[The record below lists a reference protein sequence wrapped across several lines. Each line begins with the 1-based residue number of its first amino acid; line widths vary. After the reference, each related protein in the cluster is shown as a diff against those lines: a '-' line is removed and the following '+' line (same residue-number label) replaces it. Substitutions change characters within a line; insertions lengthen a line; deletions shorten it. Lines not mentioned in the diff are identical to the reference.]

1 MILVNGAALMAYRDV
16 LPPRLEQW
24 LPQFIS
30 ATLCFQVDIPTM
42 AAIIDRESLGGDA
55 LKPKG
60 PGGYGDGGHGHGLGQ
75 IDDRSHGGFLH
86 ARFWDG
92 ARLWQDPT
100 FNILFA
106 ARLLRANLSAT
117 GGDMPLSIAAYNC
130 GLKRA
135 RWELEQHKGDITDEE
150 SRIAVLD
157 SVTANGD
164 YVTDCLRRRREFTP
178 PEAALNA

>member
-1 MILVNGAALMAYRDV
+1 MILLNQVAVERQKDV
-16 LPPRLEQW
+16 LPARLARW
-24 LPQFIS
+24 MPQFIS
-30 ATLCFQVDIPTM
+30 ATLCFQIDVPTL

-60 PGGYGDGGHGHGLGQ
+60 SMGYGDSGHGHGLGQ

-92 ARLWQDPT
+92 IPLWADPT

-106 ARLLRANLSAT
+106 ARLMRSNLNNT
-117 GGDMPLSIAAYNC
+117 QGDMPLSIAAYNC

-135 RWELEQHKGDITDEE
+135 RWMLDRKKDIVTSEAT
-150 SRIAVLD
+150 RIAVLD
-157 SVTANGD
+157 SATAGGN
-164 YVTDCLRRRREFTP
+164 YVTDVMRRRREYTP
-178 PEAALNA
+178 MEAPNV